1 MKKVFVNI
9 LVITSCMAG
18 FSQTQ
23 QPAIIEDT
31 TRIVELREVTITSTQ
46 KTAKQQLINFFKAN
60 SSVTLEEILSR
71 LPEISLLRRGSYG
84 MEPSIRS
91 FTGGQINVLVD
102 GMRIHGACADKMDPA
117 TIYIEPINLENLQVQ
132 TAITGFMSGS
142 AIGGTVNMKMA
153 EPDFLNVNKIT
164 GLISSGYQTAA
175 KSFYESARL
184 NYSTGK
190 WAFRMS
196 GTYRNNKNYR
206 SGGGDIIDFS
216 QYEKVNYSISAKYQ
230 HTLYTYFKADL
241 LGDDGWNIGYPALP
255 MDVGYAAARIGSLSM
270 HRENPSKS
278 LYKWQVKIY
287 ANKIDHSM
295 DDTKRPNVPMHMDMP
310 GWSKTYGA
318 YTEAE
323 LKINQKQRLLLRAD
337 GSSTFL
343 KASMTM
349 YQPGELPMY
358 MLTWPDNRKNQSG
371 ISAAWLLQIDSTL
384 KLQVT
389 GRTDFISYKLVSQEA
404 KDQVSIFGY
413 PSANRKDLLKN
424 ISAVISKIISQK
436 IKVSASIAYVERMPT
451 ASELYGFYLFNS
463 NDGYDYIGNPK
474 LKIEKSLQADLS
486 VIYNWKNNR
495 VQLSYFYSSL
505 FDYLTG
511 TINSSFSTMTIG
523 AKGVKEFINI
533 PNASVSGVEGSVVLK
548 PAPAIDVVSTVR
560 YTAGKDNKGNSLPL
574 IAPLKNTT
582 SIRYQPKNFSVQLE
596 AEAASK
602 QGHINIE
609 AGEDV
614 TTGYSLLHIR
624 FGYNTMILNNTIELQ
639 GGVENIF
646 DRKYHEHLDWGNI
659 SRPGRNVYIQF
670 RVYL

>member
-1 MKKVFVNI
+1 
-9 LVITSCMAG
+9 MAG

-23 QPAIIEDT
+23 QPAISEDST
-31 TRIVELREVTITSTQ
+31 HIVELREVTITSTQ
-46 KTAKQQLINFFKAN
+46 KPAKQQLINFFKAN
-60 SSVTLEEILSR
+60 SSATLEEILSR

-102 GMRIHGACADKMDPA
+102 GMRIHSACTDKMDPA

-142 AIGGTVNMKMA
+142 ATGGTLNMKIA
-153 EPDFLNVNKIT
+153 EPDFLNVNKVT

-230 HTLYTYFKADL
+230 HTQYTYFKADL

-270 HRENPSKS
+270 HQENPSKS

-318 YTEAE
+318 YSEAE
-323 LKINQKQRLLLRAD
+323 LKMNKKQRLQLRAD

-358 MLTWPDNRKNQSG
+358 MLTWPDNRKNQYG
-371 ISAAWLLQIDSTL
+371 ISAAWLLQIDSTV

-389 GRTDFISYKLVSQEA
+389 GRTDFVTYKLVSKEA
-404 KDQVSIFGY
+404 KDQISIFGY
-413 PSANRKDLLKN
+413 PSANRNDLVKN
-424 ISAVISKIISQK
+424 LSVLLSKKISQK
-436 IKVSASIAYVERMPT
+436 IKVSASIAYAERIPT

-463 NDGYDYIGNPK
+463 NDNYDYIGNPK
-474 LKIEKSLQADLS
+474 LNIEKSLQADLS
-486 VIYNWKNNR
+486 AMYNWKNNR
-495 VQLSYFYSSL
+495 VQLSYFYSRL
-505 FDYLTG
+505 FDYITG

-523 AKGVKEFINI
+523 ATGVKEFINI
-533 PNASVSGVEGSVVLK
+533 PDATVKGIEGSVILQ
-548 PAPAIDVVSTVR
+548 PAPAIDVVSTIR
-560 YTAGKDNKGNSLPL
+560 YTAGKDNEGRSLPF
-574 IAPLKNTT
+574 IAPLKSTT
-582 SIRYQPKNFSVQLE
+582 SLRYQPKKFSVQFE
-596 AEAASK
+596 TEAASK
-602 QGHINIE
+602 QDRISIKS
-609 AGEDV
+609 GEDI
-614 TTGYSLLHIR
+614 TPGYFLLHTRLGYSTKI
-624 FGYNTMILNNTIELQ
+624 FDSAIELQ
-639 GGVENIF
+639 AGMENIF

-659 SRPGRNVYIQF
+659 PRQGRNVYVQVRISF
-670 RVYL
+670 

>member
-1 MKKVFVNI
+1 
-9 LVITSCMAG
+9 MAG

-424 ISAVISKIISQK
+424 ISAVISKKISQK

>member
-1 MKKVFVNI
+1 
-9 LVITSCMAG
+9 MAG

-102 GMRIHGACADKMDPA
+102 GMRIHGACTDKMDPA

-389 GRTDFISYKLVSQEA
+389 GRTDFITYKLVSQEA

-582 SIRYQPKNFSVQLE
+582 SVRYQPKNFSVQLE